1 MRLIVDTWN
10 VLHVQGVLPSGLAG
24 LDLTG
29 LGRLLQESR
38 WATVH
43 TLLVCDGRPQERP
56 KDLPKGVHLAW
67 SGVDREADDVIE
79 GLISRSTTPR
89 HMVVVSSDNRLRRA
103 AKRRRC
109 KWLDAPAFLRT
120 ILDDLGR
127 PSTAPPKADDMRG
140 DSEDWHA
147 HFGLD
152 HETLESLQAQ
162 ADALPLPD
170 LPGDP
175 TTATPKRTPTEPTPP
190 SPAPEDSPSPPPLP
204 DLFPDSIIEQAARIA
219 RGDH

>member
-43 TLLVCDGRPQERP
+43 TLLVCDGRPKNAQGP
-56 KDLPKGVHLAW
+56 PKGVHLAW

-89 HMVVVSSDNRLRRA
+89 HMVVVSSDNRL
-103 AKRRRC
+103 
-109 KWLDAPAFLRT
+109 
-120 ILDDLGR
+120 
-127 PSTAPPKADDMRG
+127 
-140 DSEDWHA
+140 
-147 HFGLD
+147 
-152 HETLESLQAQ
+152 
-162 ADALPLPD
+162 
-170 LPGDP
+170 
-175 TTATPKRTPTEPTPP
+175 
-190 SPAPEDSPSPPPLP
+190 SPSRQT
-204 DLFPDSIIEQAARIA
+204 SAM
-219 RGDH
+219 